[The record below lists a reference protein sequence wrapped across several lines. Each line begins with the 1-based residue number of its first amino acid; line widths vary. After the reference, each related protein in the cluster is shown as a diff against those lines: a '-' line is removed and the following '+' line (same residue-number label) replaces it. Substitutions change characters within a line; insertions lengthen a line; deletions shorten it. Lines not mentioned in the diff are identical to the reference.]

1 MTIARFAAR
10 RLAVMAAILAIV
22 SFLVF
27 SLLALTPGDSAA
39 LLLGPQKATPE
50 LIARIRA
57 EFGLDEPFLVQYR
70 DWVVAALRGDFGR
83 SIRSGQPVTT
93 MISERVGVT
102 VWLAGYAF
110 VLTLLIA
117 IPFGLIAGMRKGR
130 LADRLATASS
140 LIGLS
145 APTFAVGYLLMY
157 LFSVLLDWFPAFGF
171 GDGFLD
177 TLWHMTLP
185 AVTLAVSQ
193 IAILLR
199 QTRAAAMGIA
209 DRDYITFARARAV
222 PSRRI
227 WQRYVLHNASLPVL
241 TSAGLLLAYSLTG
254 AVLVENVFALQGLG
268 SLLVTAVAQLDLP
281 VVQTLTMFTALLVLA
296 TNLVVDLMYFAF
308 DPRLRRAVVAA

>member
-57 EFGLDEPFLVQYR
+57 EFGLDDPFLVQYR

-110 VLTLLIA
+110 VLTMLIA

-140 LIGLS
+140 LIG
-145 APTFAVGYLLMY
+145 
-157 LFSVLLDWFPAFGF
+157 
-171 GDGFLD
+171 
-177 TLWHMTLP
+177 
-185 AVTLAVSQ
+185 Q
-193 IAILLR
+193 IG
-199 QTRAAAMGIA
+199 RAH
-209 DRDYITFARARAV
+209 V
-222 PSRRI
+222 
-227 WQRYVLHNASLPVL
+227 
-241 TSAGLLLAYSLTG
+241 
-254 AVLVENVFALQGLG
+254 
-268 SLLVTAVAQLDLP
+268 
-281 VVQTLTMFTALLVLA
+281 
-296 TNLVVDLMYFAF
+296 
-308 DPRLRRAVVAA
+308 

>member
-1 MTIARFAAR
+1 VTIARFAAR

-57 EFGLDEPFLVQYR
+57 EFGLDDPFLVQYR

-110 VLTLLIA
+110 VLTMLIA

-199 QTRAAAMGIA
+199 QTRAAAMSIV

-296 TNLVVDLMYFAF
+296 TNLVVDLMYFVF
-308 DPRLRRAVVAA
+308 DPRLRRAAVAA

>member
-110 VLTLLIA
+110 VLTMLIA

-199 QTRAAAMGIA
+199 QTRAAAMSIV

-296 TNLVVDLMYFAF
+296 TNLVVDVMYFVF
-308 DPRLRRAVVAA
+308 DPRLRRAAVAA

>member
-1 MTIARFAAR
+1 MTIARFAVR
-10 RLAVMAAILAIV
+10 RLAAMAVILAIV

-27 SLLALTPGDSAA
+27 SLLALTPGDPAV

-50 LIARIRA
+50 AIARIRA
-57 EFGLDEPFLVQYR
+57 EFGLDDPFLVQYR
-70 DWVVAALRGDFGR
+70 DWVVAALHGDFGR

-110 VLTLLIA
+110 VLTVLIA
-117 IPFGLIAGMRKGR
+117 IPFGLVAGMRKGR
-130 LADRLATASS
+130 VADRLATASS
-140 LIGLS
+140 LVALS
-145 APTFAVGYLLMY
+145 APTFAVGFLLMY
-157 LFSVLLDWFPAFGF
+157 LFSVRLDWFPAFGS

-193 IAILLR
+193 IAIVLR
-199 QTRAAAMGIA
+199 QTRAAAMDVA

-241 TSAGLLLAYSLTG
+241 TSAGLVLAYSLTG

-268 SLLVTAVAQLDLP
+268 ALLVTSVAQLDLP
-281 VVQTLTMFTALLVLA
+281 VVQALTMFTALLVLT
-296 TNLVVDLMYFAF
+296 TNLVVDLLYFAF
-308 DPRLRRAVVAA
+308 DPRLRRAAVAA